1 MITSSMTVY
10 AKWTVTPG
18 QPYFVGD
25 LGPSGAGIVFYTD
38 AAGVHGLE
46 VAFGEMVAPWYNGT
60 VLDTLAHDTGLGKGK
75 ANTAA
80 IVKAQGA
87 GTYAAASC
95 ADYRGG
101 GLSDWFLPSQD
112 EVKAMYTY
120 LYKRVPSLGEFSS
133 DVYWTS
139 TQDGGPYWFDLA
151 EGIAFFSSGDSLHYD
166 TKAEFR
172 FRPVREF

>member
-1 MITSSMTVY
+1 
-10 AKWTVTPG
+10 
-18 QPYFVGD
+18 
-25 LGPSGAGIVFYTD
+25 
-38 AAGVHGLE
+38 
-46 VAFGEMVAPWYNGT
+46 
-60 VLDTLAHDTGLGKGK
+60 
-75 ANTAA
+75 
-80 IVKAQGA
+80 
-87 GTYAAASC
+87 
-95 ADYRGG
+95 
-101 GLSDWFLPSQD
+101 
-112 EVKAMYTY
+112 MYTY